1 LRNHWKQKGQKLLVF
16 FALFAFFASSDSPS
30 SPQCI
35 SGGLCLV
42 AGAAGA
48 QEAVRLDSGNPVERE
63 IAGGQTHIYGMRLSA
78 GQFVHLIVEQNGIDL
93 AVEFA
98 PPDGKHAE
106 TINFT
111 RAGGRESFS
120 YEAAGGGDHRVTI
133 RPFGPYARAGNYRM
147 RLETRAAA
155 TDVDRQRIAAE
166 RAMTEAFRL
175 SRQGTVAA
183 QQVLAKAQEALA
195 LWREIGDRYS
205 EADALGLVGYAHIL
219 MSRFEPAMEYCQQAV
234 SVARETDN
242 RFRLAN
248 ALSHLG
254 RAYNTL
260 GRPNKGIELFEQ
272 SLAAYRENQDKDGQI
287 TALNGLGI
295 SYRMMSRYDE
305 QVEYLEQALRSCN
318 EFEDRA
324 GSAPILLNLGGVYYQ
339 TSRYDKAIEFY
350 EQALAIG
357 REIKDR
363 DIEGRALNN
372 LGLAYRVLNRY
383 ERAIEYLEQ
392 ALAIHR
398 ETRER
403 TEEGV
408 TLRNLGYVYLRQNRH
423 DLARGYF
430 EQALPIHR
438 EVKDR
443 FGEGYTLGHLG
454 EIHSFLKNHDKAIEY
469 LDQALAVM
477 RQVGDRQGESYTL
490 NVLGEVHLALRRY
503 DQAIERFEQS
513 LSIRREVG
521 YRFGEAASLHGLAR
535 AERERGNL
543 DRARALIEQCLRI
556 TESLRSEIYNQASRA
571 AYFGSARD
579 YHEFHLDLLMRL
591 DQANPAQGFKA
602 LAIEASER
610 ARARGLLELLT
621 EAGVDI
627 RRGVEASLLESERRL
642 ARELNAAA
650 QRRTQRNMPEQAAA
664 LAKEISRLEND
675 YEQAQAAIRRASP
688 RYAALVQPLP
698 LKLDEIQRQ
707 LDDGALLLEYS
718 LGAERSFLWA
728 VTGNSLTSHELP
740 GEAEIR
746 RATLE
751 VYGLLTARS
760 RAVKGETPPQRR
772 QRIAQA
778 ETQLP
783 EAAGALGR
791 MLLSP
796 VAAQLGAQRLVIV
809 ADGVLQYLP
818 FAMLPRPETERRRD
832 GGTGGGRD
840 RETERGRGIRTQP
853 PSVSPSPRPFVPLI
867 VNHEVIN
874 LPSASALAVQR
885 RELAARRPAPKMV
898 AVIADP
904 VFSAS
909 DERMKTGVAI
919 GSVVEAPTPDP
930 ANTRIIEHL
939 SDDPSSGDA
948 RKLAIPRLPFTRQEA
963 ERILAL
969 APLADSFKATS
980 FTASR
985 ATVTGDDLGQYRYV
999 HFATHGLLDS
1009 ERPGLSS
1016 LLLSLV
1022 DEQGRP
1028 QDGFLRAHDVY
1039 NLKLPAELVVLSAC
1053 QTGLGK
1059 EIKGEGL
1066 IGLTRGFMY
1075 AGAARV
1081 AVSLWSV
1088 NDQAT
1093 SELMARFY
1101 QKMLKENQRP
1111 AAALRA
1117 AQVEMWKQKQWQ
1129 APYYWAAFILQGE
1142 WR

>member
-1 LRNHWKQKGQKLLVF
+1 MKITRIPLLPLV
-16 FALFAFFASSDSPS
+16 
-30 SPQCI
+30 
-35 SGGLCLV
+35 LCLHFSF
-42 AGAAGA
+42 AQA
-48 QEAVRLDSGNPVERE
+48 QEIRPLDPGALIERE
-63 IAGGQTHIYGMRLSA
+63 IAVGQSHYYRLTLTA
-78 GQFVHLIVEQNGIDL
+78 GQFVRIVVEQAGIDL
-93 AVEFA
+93 ALGFA
-98 PPDGKHAE
+98 SPDGKQAE

-111 RAGGRESFS
+111 RAGGRETFS
-120 YEAAGGGDHRVTI
+120 YEAAAGGDHRVTI

-147 RLETRAAA
+147 RFETRAAA
-155 TDVDRQRIAAE
+155 TADDKRRIAADQTM
-166 RAMTEAFRL
+166 AEAFRL
-175 SRQGTVAA
+175 TRQGAVAA
-183 QQVLAKAQEALA
+183 QPALAKAQAALA

-219 MSRFEPAMEYCQQAV
+219 MSRFEPAMEYCEQAV
-234 SVARETDN
+234 AVARETDN

-248 ALSHLG
+248 TLGHLG
-254 RAYNTL
+254 RVYNTL
-260 GRPNKGIELFEQ
+260 GRPNKGIEIFEQ
-272 SLAAYRENQDKDGQI
+272 SLAAYRENQDHDGQVS
-287 TALNGLGI
+287 ALNGLGI
-295 SYRMMSRYDE
+295 TYGMMSRHDKQIE
-305 QVEYLEQALRSCN
+305 HLEQALGICR
-318 EFEDRA
+318 EFKDRT
-324 GSAPILLNLGGVYYQ
+324 GESPMLLNLGGVYHQ
-339 TSRYDKAIEFY
+339 TSRYDKAIELY
-350 EQALAIG
+350 EQALAIS
-357 REIKDR
+357 REMKDHR
-363 DIEGRALNN
+363 TEGMALNN

-392 ALAIHR
+392 ALAVHR
-398 ETRER
+398 AAKDRM
-403 TEEGV
+403 EEGIS
-408 TLRNLGYVYLRQNRH
+408 LRNLGYAYLRLNRH
-423 DLARGYF
+423 DQARGYF

-443 FGEGYTLGHLG
+443 FNEGYTLSYLG
-454 EIHSFLKNHDKAIEY
+454 DVHSFLKNYDQAIEY

-490 NVLGEVHLALRRY
+490 NALGEVHLARRRY
-503 DQAIERFEQS
+503 DQAIELFERS
-513 LSIRREVG
+513 LAIRREVG
-521 YRFGEAASLHGLAR
+521 YRFGEATSLHGLAR
-535 AERERGNL
+535 AEREKGNL
-543 DRARALIEQCLRI
+543 DRARALIEQCLKI

-579 YHEFHLDLLMRL
+579 YHEFYLDLLMRL

-621 EAGVDI
+621 EAGVDV
-627 RRGVEASLLESERRL
+627 RQGVDVALLERERRL
-642 ARELNAAA
+642 AQELNAAA
-650 QRRTQRNMPEQAAA
+650 QRRIQRRTPEQAAA
-664 LAKEISRLEND
+664 LAKEISQLEND
-675 YEQAQAAIRRASP
+675 YEQAQATIRRASP
-688 RYAALVQPLP
+688 RYAALVQPQP
-698 LKLDEIQRQ
+698 LKFDEIQRQ
-707 LDDGALLLEYS
+707 LDENTLLLEYS

-728 VTGNSLTSHELP
+728 VTSNSLTSYELP
-740 GEAEIR
+740 GEEEIK
-746 RATLE
+746 RATLG
-751 VYGLLTARS
+751 VYDLLTARS
-760 RAVKGETPPQRR
+760 RAVRGETPQQRR

-778 ETQLP
+778 ETRLP
-783 EAAGALGR
+783 EAARALSQT
-791 MLLSP
+791 LLSP
-796 VAAQLGAQRLVIV
+796 AAAELGAKRLIIV

-818 FAMLPRPETERRRD
+818 FAMLPRPAAGER
-832 GGTGGGRD
+832 
-840 RETERGRGIRTQP
+840 P
-853 PSVSPSPRPFVPLI
+853 PAAGYQPLI
-867 VNHEVIN
+867 VNHEVVN

-885 RELAARRPAPKMV
+885 RELAARQPAPKSV

-909 DERMKTGVAI
+909 DERMKTGVA
-919 GSVVEAPTPDP
+919 VEAPTTDP

-939 SDDPSSGDA
+939 SDSSSSGAA
-948 RKLAIPRLPFTRQEA
+948 RKLTIPRLPFTRQEA

-969 APLADSFKATS
+969 APRGDSFKAVD
-980 FTASR
+980 FKASR
-985 ATVTGDDLGQYRYV
+985 VTVTVAGLDQYRYV

-1009 ERPGLSS
+1009 ERPSLSS

-1022 DEQGRP
+1022 DEQGRQ

-1066 IGLTRGFMY
+1066 VGLTRGFMH

-1081 AVSLWSV
+1081 AVSLWNV

-1093 SELMARFY
+1093 SELMAKFY

-1129 APYYWAAFILQGE
+1129 SPYYWAAFVLQGE

>member
-1 LRNHWKQKGQKLLVF
+1 MKINRVPLLPLV
-16 FALFAFFASSDSPS
+16 
-30 SPQCI
+30 
-35 SGGLCLV
+35 LCLHFSL
-42 AGAAGA
+42 AQA
-48 QEAVRLDSGNPVERE
+48 QEIRPLDPGALIERE
-63 IAGGQTHIYGMRLSA
+63 IAVGQTHAYHLTLTA
-78 GQFVHLIVEQNGIDL
+78 GQFVRIVVEQEGIDL
-93 AVEFA
+93 ALEFA
-98 PPDGKHAE
+98 TPDGQRAE

-111 RAGGRESFS
+111 RAGGRETFS
-120 YEAAGGGDHRVTI
+120 YEATASGDHRVTI

-147 RLETRAAA
+147 RFETRAAA
-155 TDVDRQRIAAE
+155 TAVDKRRIAAE
-166 RAMTEAFRL
+166 QALNEADRL
-175 SRQGTVAA
+175 TRQGTVAG
-183 QQVLAKAQEALA
+183 QQAAAKAQEALA

-205 EADALGLVGYAHIL
+205 EADVLGLAGYAHIL
-219 MSRFEPAMEYCQQAV
+219 MSRFEPAIEYCEQAL
-234 SVARETDN
+234 SAAREANN
-242 RFRLAN
+242 RFRIAD
-248 ALSHLG
+248 ALGHLG
-254 RAYNTL
+254 RANNSL
-260 GRPNKGIELFEQ
+260 GRPNKGIEFLEQ
-272 SLAAYRENQDKDGQI
+272 SLAAHRENRDKNGQV
-287 TALNGLGI
+287 TALNDLGN

-305 QVEYLEQALRSCN
+305 QIGYVEQALRICT
-318 EFEDRA
+318 EFKDRA
-324 GSAPILLNLGGVYYQ
+324 GSAQILLSLGGAYFQ
-339 TSRYDKAIEFY
+339 TSRYDKAIELY
-350 EQALAIG
+350 EQALAG
-357 REIKDR
+357 AREMKNR
-363 DIEGRALNN
+363 GIEGRALNN

-392 ALAIHR
+392 ALATHR
-398 ETRER
+398 AAKER

-408 TLRNLGYVYLRQNRH
+408 TLRNLGYAYLRQNRY
-423 DLARGYF
+423 DQARGYF

-454 EIHSFLKNHDKAIEY
+454 EIHSFLKNYDKAIEY

-490 NVLGEVHLALRRY
+490 NTLGEAFLAQRRY

-513 LSIRREVG
+513 LAIRREVG
-521 YRFGEAASLHGLAR
+521 YRFGLATSLHGLAR
-535 AERERGNL
+535 AEREKGNL
-543 DRARALIEQCLRI
+543 DRARILIEQCLKI

-571 AYFGSARD
+571 AYFGSAQV
-579 YHEFHLDLLMRL
+579 YHEFYLDLLMRL

-621 EAGVDI
+621 EAGVDV
-627 RRGVEASLLESERRL
+627 RQGVDAALLERERRL
-642 ARELNAAA
+642 AQELNAAA
-650 QRRTQRNMPEQAAA
+650 QRRIQRRTPEQAAA
-664 LAKEISRLEND
+664 LAKEISQLEND

-688 RYAALVQPLP
+688 RYAALVQPQP

-707 LDDGALLLEYS
+707 LDDGTLLLEYS

-728 VTGNSLTSHELP
+728 VTGNSLTSYELP
-740 GEAEIR
+740 GEEEIR
-746 RATLE
+746 RATLG
-751 VYGLLTARS
+751 VYDLLTARS
-760 RAVKGETPPQRR
+760 RAIKGETQQQRR

-778 ETQLP
+778 ETRLP
-783 EAAGALGR
+783 EATRALSQT
-791 MLLSP
+791 LLSP
-796 VAAQLGAQRLVIV
+796 AAAELGAKRLVIV

-818 FAMLPRPETERRRD
+818 FAMLPRPAAGER
-832 GGTGGGRD
+832 
-840 RETERGRGIRTQP
+840 P
-853 PSVSPSPRPFVPLI
+853 PAAGYQPLI
-867 VNHEVIN
+867 VNHEVVN

-885 RELAARRPAPKMV
+885 RELAARQPAPKTV

-909 DERMKTGVAI
+909 DERMKAGVA
-919 GSVVEAPTPDP
+919 VEAPTTDL

-939 SDDPSSGDA
+939 SDGPSSAAA
-948 RKLAIPRLPFTRQEA
+948 RKLTIPRLPFTRQEA

-969 APLADSFKATS
+969 APRGDSFKAVD
-980 FTASR
+980 FKASR
-985 ATVTGDDLGQYRYV
+985 ETVTVAGLDQYRYV

-1009 ERPGLSS
+1009 ERPSLSS

-1066 IGLTRGFMY
+1066 VGLTRGFMY

-1081 AVSLWSV
+1081 AVSLWNV

-1093 SELMARFY
+1093 SELMAKFY
-1101 QKMLKENQRP
+1101 QRMLKENQRP

-1117 AQVEMWKQKQWQ
+1117 AQAEMRKQKQWQ
-1129 APYYWAAFILQGE
+1129 SPYYWAAFVLQGE